1 MTEIASCAP
10 RHMQGTI
17 YKRVRHQCAAGKPR
31 WMRLPNPTPKTLPCP
46 TCGSNLTKEK
56 ETRYDCS
63 WWSGGAQRS
72 RTFSKKHDA
81 TRFLA
86 SVVTENHNGTHLQ
99 TRAVAMSV
107 VFDEWEKNLDVRLQQ
122 GRIKPSTRKTYR
134 SIVKKNLQP
143 SFGRCPSDQLTENV
157 VQEWERRCAAALAD
171 GTISGKYYNTV
182 LTTLRVVLSWAR
194 GRGQRYLTHDPTS
207 ELRPVPVAR
216 VERRFLDPR
225 ELDALLD
232 AADNLRHQTIL
243 FLFAYSG
250 LRRGELFAL
259 QWRDI
264 NETKNRLHVR
274 RGLSARIITRPKTE
288 HSEAVIGIPKFVVE
302 RLLEYRKQFPS
313 IGTEGFIFRADG
325 TGAHL
330 DPDYWSK
337 RVVVPTATRAG
348 LRAVAG
354 EKEEGQ
360 KVGIHSMRHTYA
372 SLLINAGENLPYVSR
387 QLRHADIKITG
398 SLYGHIFKET
408 SEGAMERLDQRIR
421 KQIGTPDIHLTEPK
435 RA

>member
-1 MTEIASCAP
+1 MDQTSEPHAESGLLP
-10 RHMQGTI
+10 HVWNESHQR
-17 YKRVRHQCAAGKPR
+17 KRDAVRLLLVGRWAGGKKR
-31 WMRLPNPTPKTLPCP
+31 SKTLH
-46 TCGSNLTKEK
+46 
-56 ETRYDCS
+56 R
-63 WWSGGAQRS
+63 
-72 RTFSKKHDA
+72 KHDA
-81 TRFLA
+81 ARFLA
-86 SVVTENHNGTHLQ
+86 SVVTETHNGTYLQ

-107 VFDEWEKNLDVRLQQ
+107 VFDEWEKNLDVKLQQ

-134 SIVKKNLQP
+134 SIVKKCLQP
-143 SFGRCPSDQLTENV
+143 SFGRCRSDQLTENV
-157 VQEWERRCAAALAD
+157 LQEWERRCAAALAD
-171 GTISGKYYNTV
+171 DTMSGKYYNTM

-216 VERRFLDPR
+216 VERRFLEPR

-232 AADNLRHQTIL
+232 AADNLRDQTIL

-274 RGLSARIITRPKTE
+274 RGLSARVITRPKTE
-288 HSEAVIGIPKFVVE
+288 HSEAVIGIPQFVVE

-337 RVVVPTATRAG
+337 RVFVPTATRAG

-387 QLRHADIKITG
+387 QLRHADIKITVN
-398 SLYGHIFKET
+398 LYGHIFKET

-421 KQIGTPDIHLTEPK
+421 KQTGTPDIHHTEPIG
-435 RA
+435 A

>member
-1 MTEIASCAP
+1 MDQTSEPHAESGLLP
-10 RHMQGTI
+10 HVWNESHQR
-17 YKRVRHQCAAGKPR
+17 KRDAVRLLLVGRWAGGKKR
-31 WMRLPNPTPKTLPCP
+31 SKTFH
-46 TCGSNLTKEK
+46 
-56 ETRYDCS
+56 R
-63 WWSGGAQRS
+63 
-72 RTFSKKHDA
+72 KHDA
-81 TRFLA
+81 ARFLA
-86 SVVTENHNGTHLQ
+86 SVVTETHNGTYLQ

-107 VFDEWEKNLDVRLQQ
+107 VFDEWEKNLDVKLQQ

-134 SIVKKNLQP
+134 SIVKKCLQP
-143 SFGRCPSDQLTENV
+143 SFGRCRSDQLTENV
-157 VQEWERRCAAALAD
+157 LQEWERRCAAALAD
-171 GTISGKYYNTV
+171 DTMSGKYYNTM

-216 VERRFLDPR
+216 VERRFLEPR

-232 AADNLRHQTIL
+232 AADNLRDQTIL

-274 RGLSARIITRPKTE
+274 RGLSARVITRPKTE
-288 HSEAVIGIPKFVVE
+288 HSEAVIGIPQFVVE

-337 RVVVPTATRAG
+337 RVFVPTATRAG

-387 QLRHADIKITG
+387 QLRHADIKITVN
-398 SLYGHIFKET
+398 LYGHIFKET

-421 KQIGTPDIHLTEPK
+421 KQTGTPDIHHTEPIG
-435 RA
+435 A

>member
-1 MTEIASCAP
+1 
-10 RHMQGTI
+10 MQGTV
-17 YKRVRHQCAAGKPR
+17 YKRVKHQCKTGKPR
-31 WMRLPNPTPKTLPCP
+31 WVRLPNPTPKSVSCP
-46 TCGSNLTKEK
+46 TCGETLTKEK

-63 WWSGGAQRS
+63 WWAGGKKRS
-72 RTFSKKHDA
+72 KTFSKKHDA
-81 TRFLA
+81 SRFLA
-86 SVVTENHNGTHLQ
+86 SVVTETHNGTYQQ
-99 TRAVAMSV
+99 TRAVSMSV

-143 SFGRCPSDQLTENV
+143 AFGACRSDRLTENV
-157 VQEWERRCAAALAD
+157 VQEWERRCAAALAA
-171 GTISGKYYNTV
+171 GTLSAKYFNN
-182 LTTLRVVLSWAR
+182 LLATLRVVFSWAR

-216 VERRFLDPR
+216 VERRFLEPE
-225 ELDALLD
+225 ELTALLD
-232 AADNLRHQTIL
+232 AADNTRDRTIL
-243 FLFAYSG
+243 YLFAYSG

-264 NETKNRLHVR
+264 DETTNRLHVR

-288 HSEAVIGIPKFVVE
+288 HSEAVIDIPQFVVE
-302 RLLEYRKQFPS
+302 LLLEYRKQFPS

-337 RVVVPTATRAG
+337 RVFVPTATRAG

-354 EKEEGQ
+354 EHEEGQ
-360 KVGIHSMRHTYA
+360 AVGIHSLRHTYG
-372 SLLINAGENLPYVSR
+372 SLLINGNENIKYVSR
-387 QLRHADIKITG
+387 QLRHANIKITLDVY
-398 SLYGHIFKET
+398 SHIFKET

-421 KQIGTPDIHLTEPK
+421 KQTGTPDIHLTEPK